1 MVERA
6 FRPNRKS
13 MTATVMW
20 NHKRIKLWN
29 CYDWAPHGSYGGCIS
44 WIMNP
49 SATYRSKLYCIVN
62 INVEVCTPHRTHN
75 IRMMQSA
82 KIENN
87 KNKKKHTHLW
97 QGKEHISHNMKSTHI
112 PKIIIFFYFIA
123 TMVDFFYLVTEELIK
138 VKQIWMTS
146 MLSLKTHPSMEWHF
160 NWISGFF

>member
-1 MVERA
+1 MIGR
-6 FRPNRKS
+6 
-13 MTATVMW
+13 
-20 NHKRIKLWN
+20 
-29 CYDWAPHGSYGGCIS
+29 PHGSYGGCIS

-75 IRMMQSA
+75 IRVMQSA

-87 KNKKKHTHLW
+87 KNKKKDHTHLW

-123 TMVDFFYLVTEELIK
+123 TTMVDFFLSSNWRANKSEANLNDINVVTQNTSKYGMAL
-138 VKQIWMTS
+138 QLDIW
-146 MLSLKTHPSMEWHF
+146 
-160 NWISGFF
+160 IFFMDGNLL